1 MAMDQIR
8 KFILLLF
15 LGISINSCSLIDPAS
30 PSAGYVYIDNFSLQ
44 TEYATQ
50 GSNSNKVLD
59 AWVLLD
65 NKYLGTFPLPATIPI
80 LGEGNHKIS
89 IKAGVLENG
98 ISGTRAAYPKYISF
112 DTSLAIIAKDT
123 LKINPSIS
131 YYPGAIF
138 AQIEDFDDASLTL
151 QTTNIDYAPLVIT
164 QQSDPDSYE
173 GNSGKCTLDS
183 AHTFF
188 EVASSTTFVLPLNV
202 PSFLELN
209 YKGDVDF
216 SIGVF
221 ITTLN
226 GIIKTDLISVRASAE
241 WKKIYVTLDKLGA
254 VTTDGID
261 EKIFIQANLGN
272 TLSTANLYFDNLKV
286 VY

>member
-1 MAMDQIR
+1 MKINRIR

-15 LGISINSCSLIDPAS
+15 LGINLNSCSLIDPAS
-30 PSAGYVYIDNFSLQ
+30 PAAGYVYIDSFSLQ
-44 TEYATQ
+44 TDYATQ
-50 GSNSNKVLD
+50 GSNSKKVLD

-89 IKAGVLENG
+89 VKAGVLENG

-112 DTSLAIIAKDT
+112 DTSFTIFARDT
-123 LKINPSIS
+123 FKINPSIT
-131 YYPGAIF
+131 YFPGVTF
-138 AQIEDFDDASLTL
+138 GQIEDFDDASLTL
-151 QTTNIDYAPLVIT
+151 LSTNSDYAPLVIT
-164 QQSDPDSYE
+164 QQSDPNSYE
-173 GNSGKCTLDS
+173 GNSGNCTLDS

-188 EVASSTTFVLPLNV
+188 EVASSTPFVLPLNV

-209 YKGDVDF
+209 YKCDVDF

-221 ITTLN
+221 ITTVN

-261 EKIFIQANLGN
+261 EKIFIQASLGN